1 MSKNKKNK
9 KAKEM
14 ATVATPAETTKTA
27 EVKDNDKAIV
37 DALKKGT
44 TKKGNK
50 VAGSKST
57 SPRVTIDNFTMDM
70 LKKPGGATKAEIV
83 AALVKAF
90 PKHPEKTLEST
101 TKRRIS
107 YYLKNKCGVKINKDD
122 NGKYTIAA

>member
-14 ATVATPAETTKTA
+14 ATTVATPAETA

-101 TKRRIS
+101 TQRRIS
-107 YYLKNKCGVKINKDD
+107 YYLKNKCDVKINKDD